1 MSSISLRHRARL
13 FALVAGAPLL
23 ASATAHANGG
33 VLSPESATAP
43 PSQLDVSSAVAVT
56 PFGTTRWARI
66 TVAGVPKAMWL
77 VPARPGAAL
86 DWSSEA
92 WLDALDDASAPR
104 ILPPAGDLKCS
115 FPTSEDRVATFG
127 SIGTLRTATG
137 TTVLATEAEARAHAT
152 ARGFAIDPKQGEQL
166 GKVYASGFQLV
177 AFELDVPNLSTTST
191 PTLRVSDDGAA
202 ALPLALTGGTNART
216 RITAFVTA
224 SDPTMVAGGHDIDPR
239 VVTWSAAKSD
249 YGTYRTTTLAAER
262 GAFWLRESSDRV
274 VFRSAGVSAPSV
286 VERYFQQA
294 SCRNA
299 ALAASQRPGV
309 VRRLCPAGG
318 VATVP
323 GPACVAGAGEV
334 DATPFVCGADDD
346 LALALAGSA
355 ADRVTVSRFA
365 GLIMERTW
373 GADVAVTKTG
383 SLSGAFKRA
392 GHASSCNE
400 APPYSPP
407 IQTPPGEPPAV
418 EESSGNVTFASS
430 DACGGNTT
438 TTVEEGESTSSNDDG
453 CGGSSTT
460 ESDSSSSDESCSGDS
475 SSSSDSGS
483 DDENDDDGWDSSDSS
498 SSSKDDDSCGKS
510 DAAPKKHVAKATGKT
525 TKKTRSPVSRYALFL
540 VAIVLPIRR
549 RLRFTR
555 EKQG

>member
-1 MSSISLRHRARL
+1 M
-13 FALVAGAPLL
+13 ALVAGAPLL
-23 ASATAHANGG
+23 TSATARANGG

-56 PFGTTRWARI
+56 PFGSTRWARI

-104 ILPPAGDLKCS
+104 ILPPSSDFKCS

-127 SIGTLRTATG
+127 SIGTLRSTTG
-137 TTVLATEAEARAHAT
+137 TTVLATEAAARAHAS
-152 ARGFAIDPKQGEQL
+152 ARGFAIDPKQSEQL

-191 PTLRVSDDGAA
+191 PTLRVSDDGPA

-224 SDPTMVAGGHDIDPR
+224 PDPTMVAGGHDIDPR

-249 YGTYRTTTLAAER
+249 YGTYRTTTLATER

-274 VFRSAGVSAPSV
+274 FFRSAGGNAPSV
-286 VERYFQQA
+286 IERYFKQPE
-294 SCRNA
+294 CRNA
-299 ALAASQRPGV
+299 ALAAAQRPGV
-309 VRRLCPAGG
+309 VRRVCPAGE

-323 GPACVAGAGEV
+323 GPACAAGGGEV

-346 LALALAGSA
+346 LALALAGAA
-355 ADRVTVSRFA
+355 ADRLTVSRFA
-365 GLIMERTW
+365 GMIMERTM
-373 GADVAVTKTG
+373 GADVAIAKSA

-392 GHASSCNE
+392 GQFSSCNE

-407 IQTPPGEPPAV
+407 IQTPPGEPPV
-418 EESSGNVTFASS
+418 IEESGGSVTFASS
-430 DACGGNTT
+430 DTCGGNTT
-438 TTVEEGESTSSNDDG
+438 TTVEDGESTSSNDDG
-453 CGGSSTT
+453 CGGSTESTT

-475 SSSSDSGS
+475 STGSDSSSD
-483 DDENDDDGWDSSDSS
+483 DDDSEEDDGWDSSDSS
-498 SSSKDDDSCGKS
+498 SSSSDDDSCGKS
-510 DAAPKKHVAKATGKT
+510 DAAPKKHVAKAKVKT
-525 TKKTRSPVSRYALFL
+525 TKTKTKSPVSRYALFL

-555 EKQG
+555 EKQD